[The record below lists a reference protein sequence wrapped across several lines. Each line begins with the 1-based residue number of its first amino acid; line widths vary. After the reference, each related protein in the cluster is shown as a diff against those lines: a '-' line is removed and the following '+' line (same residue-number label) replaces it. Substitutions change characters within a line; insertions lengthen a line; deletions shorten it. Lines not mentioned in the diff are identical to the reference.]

1 MKKTTVIGEGI
12 LLIYTGGTIGSVKK
26 NPSDPDSPLRPADPE
41 SLFQHVPEIEDG
53 KITLHNCVVDV
64 DLVQTREVFDSTL
77 VTPDHWIE
85 LADLIEDNYDNY
97 EGFVILHG
105 TDTMAYTASALA
117 FMIDHLDKPIIL
129 TGSQRPI
136 SESRSDAAQNLIT
149 AIEFAAA
156 RSLGETVVPE
166 VTIYF
171 HDRLF
176 RGCRST
182 KYDAD
187 AYKGFTSPN
196 FPSLGH
202 AGSKIEINEDL
213 IRKSDNRAIK
223 IRRDFA
229 RGVAVLELSP
239 LMSNDLFERVMS
251 SEELSGVILKTYG
264 AGNSPDG
271 RFLDIVKDAI
281 DRGVKVVNV
290 TQCYAGTVRLG
301 HYDVSTG
308 LLQRGVISGVDMT
321 PEAAQTKLAL
331 MLADPTSI
339 YDAESMMQV
348 NLKGEM
354 DESLFNLRF
363 GEGEASPVGTVW
375 SDGGIPASKHFDMN
389 RTIHATLRINGIK
402 ASVTEKTELGLSV
415 FLGKRKVSFET
426 PRSGSSFAGTR
437 NIEILP
443 GGDEEINL
451 FFDMTDIVVRHLEEE
466 KKNSITIISENGI
479 EVAWDSIHLA
489 IFTK

>member
-1 MKKTTVIGEGI
+1 VKKTHIHSEGV

-26 NPSDPDSPLRPADPE
+26 NQSDPDSPLIPADPKN
-41 SLFQHVPEIEDG
+41 LFQHVPEIVDG
-53 KITLHNCVVDV
+53 KIALSNCIIDV
-64 DLVQTREVFDSTL
+64 DLIQTEEVIDST
-77 VTPDHWIE
+77 VITPAHWVE
-85 LADLIEDNYDNY
+85 LADLIEENYDRY

-129 TGSQRPI
+129 TGAQRPI

-156 RSLGETVVPE
+156 RSLGKTVVPE

-171 HDRLF
+171 HDRLI

-187 AYKGFTSPN
+187 AYEGFTSPN
-196 FPSLGH
+196 YPPLGR
-202 AGSKIEINEDL
+202 AGGEIEINEDL
-213 IRKSDNRAIK
+213 IRKSDNKAIK
-223 IRRDFA
+223 IRRDFD

-271 RFLDIVKDAI
+271 RFLDIIKDAI

-321 PEAAQTKLAL
+321 PEAAQTKLAI

-339 YDAESMMQV
+339 YDVESMMQV

-354 DESLFNLRF
+354 DNSLYNLRF
-363 GEGEASPVGTVW
+363 GAGSATPAGTIW
-375 SDGGIPASKHFDMN
+375 SDSAIPASKHFDLN
-389 RTIHATLRINGIK
+389 KTVHATLRISGIK
-402 ASVTEKTELGLSV
+402 ALVNEKTELGLSV
-415 FLGKRKVSFET
+415 YLGKQRVNITT

-437 NIEILP
+437 KVEVLP
-443 GGDEEINL
+443 DNENEVNL
-451 FFDMTDIVVRHLEEE
+451 FFDMTEIVIHHLEED
-466 KKNSITIISENGI
+466 KKNSISIISENGI
-479 EVAWDSIHLA
+479 DVSWDSIHLA